1 MRDFKANAYF
11 ISIFKVVTAFSYYY
25 EAGSVKGV
33 IGNIFCKHLKPVEL
47 CICLT
52 CNGGLVYL
60 AVIFYL

>member
-1 MRDFKANAYF
+1 MRYLKANAYF
-11 ISIFKVVTAFSYYY
+11 ISIFKIVITFSYYY

-33 IGNIFCKHLKPVEL
+33 IGDVFCKHLKPVEL
-47 CICLT
+47 CICPA